1 MLVIKLDSSKFSHS
15 IILESFSLEDN
26 KKAPVKGSQKLT
38 YILRGWPTEAK
49 TLDFS
54 LFKNCTKL

>member
-1 MLVIKLDSSKFSHS
+1 MLVIKLDSSRFSHS

-38 YILRGWPTEAK
+38 YILRG
-49 TLDFS
+49 
-54 LFKNCTKL
+54 